1 MRGSGMATALIGAT
15 LFDGDRLR
23 DGQAVLI
30 EAGKI
35 AGVVPANKLPG
46 GVERQPVT
54 GLLAPGFIDVQVN
67 GGGGVLFNETRT
79 VAGIAAI
86 GAAHRRFG
94 TTGFLPTFITDTAD
108 SMAEAIKAA
117 DAAIQARTPGVL
129 GIHLEGPFLNPERK
143 GIHRADLMRS
153 IADSD
158 VAMIALPAGGRVLV
172 TLAPEKAE
180 PATIA
185 RLTKSGIIVAAG
197 HTKADVET
205 IRKAQAAGLTGITHL
220 FNAMPP
226 LMGREPGPV
235 GAALDDKELWCG
247 LIVDLHHVSAT
258 SLRVALAARGVER
271 MILVTDAM
279 PSVGSAE
286 SRFNLLGENIKRVDG
301 ALINDAGTLAG
312 SDLDMASAVR
322 NTVRHL
328 GVGIEDALRMAA
340 LHPAQFLRLDHELGR
355 VAEGYRADLVLLD
368 SDYKVKATWISGAR
382 QDERRRHER

>member
-1 MRGSGMATALIGAT
+1 MRDSGTAAALVGAT
-15 LFDGDRLR
+15 VFDGDRLR

-35 AGVVPANKLPG
+35 AAVMPEAKLPE
-46 GVERQPVT
+46 GVRKQAVA

-79 VAGIAAI
+79 IAGIAAI

-94 TTGFLPTFITDTAD
+94 TTGFLPTFITDTQE

-117 DAAIQARTPGVL
+117 DAAMQARTPGVL

-143 GIHRADLMRS
+143 GIHRADLMRT
-153 IADSD
+153 IGDRD
-158 VAMIALPAGGRVLV
+158 VAMIDLPAGGRVLV
-172 TLAPEKAE
+172 TLAPEKTE
-180 PATIA
+180 PSVIA
-185 RLTKSGIIVAAG
+185 RLTRSGIIVAAG

-205 IRKAQAAGLTGITHL
+205 IRRAQEAGLTAITHL

-235 GAALDDKELWCG
+235 GAALEDKDLWCG
-247 LIVDLHHVSAT
+247 LIVDLHHVSAV
-258 SLRVALAARGVER
+258 SLRVALAARGPAR

-286 SRFNLLGENIKRVDG
+286 DRFELLGESIKRVSG
-301 ALINDAGTLAG
+301 ALVNDAGTLAG

-328 GVGIEDALRMAA
+328 GVPVEDALRMASRN
-340 LHPAQFLRLDHELGR
+340 PATFLRLDAELGR
-355 VAEGYRADLVLLD
+355 IAQGYRADLVLLD
-368 SDYKVKATWISGAR
+368 DDYRVKATWISGAR
-382 QDERRRHER
+382 QDER